1 MGALIDLFVGVG
13 EVTFMLILVTPDGVV
28 TLGMFG
34 QGFNFSCGEFFHF
47 SGDVHGK
54 SISGCYGVRELGK
67 TQMAI

>member
-13 EVTFMLILVTPDGVV
+13 EVAFMFILVTPDGVV

-54 SISGCYGVRELGK
+54 SISGG
-67 TQMAI
+67 